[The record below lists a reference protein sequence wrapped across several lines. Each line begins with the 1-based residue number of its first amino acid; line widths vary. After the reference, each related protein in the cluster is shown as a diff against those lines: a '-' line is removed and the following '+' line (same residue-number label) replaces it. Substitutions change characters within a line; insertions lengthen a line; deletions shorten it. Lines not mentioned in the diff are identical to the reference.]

1 MLILKSLRT
10 TPQKRTQSIPPLIK
24 TLRSRIQ
31 DLHLQRLTKCGNKS
45 KQEIVYY
52 SDNYKTEA
60 AKDKCDQSSSYV
72 LEWTQKYSID
82 NLISPQWKANRSWF
96 SPEERDNNKIDQH
109 LMVAPVNRML
119 LKPNKSNAE
128 IGIKNTKTTRQKINH
143 TTADFRY
150 NQENDQVFD
159 VKVCKDNIKD
169 NTKKKDCSRV
179 RNRRLKNY
187 ENGEETE
194 VKLCSS
200 QTQHEK

>member
-1 MLILKSLRT
+1 
-10 TPQKRTQSIPPLIK
+10 
-24 TLRSRIQ
+24 
-31 DLHLQRLTKCGNKS
+31 
-45 KQEIVYY
+45 
-52 SDNYKTEA
+52 
-60 AKDKCDQSSSYV
+60 
-72 LEWTQKYSID
+72 
-82 NLISPQWKANRSWF
+82 
-96 SPEERDNNKIDQH
+96 
-109 LMVAPVNRML
+109 MVAPVNRML

-159 VKVCKDNIKD
+159 VKICKDNIKD